1 MAGLKR
7 IVLIDTHLPG
17 VVELKLDGH
26 TNICGTNASGKT
38 TLQRLIPVFYGEYL
52 SLIHI

>member
-17 VVELKLDGH
+17 VVELKLDFE
-26 TNICGTNASGKT
+26 TA
-38 TLQRLIPVFYGEYL
+38 L
-52 SLIHI
+52 SINN